1 MSNNLIFTSDIIS
14 HAKSENERFEFLYN
28 KLPGVFKFIFGYV
41 DSLISNIAS
50 FNLLLLSL
58 FIDLIGFPNVRLY
71 KIIMKVLTSFLID
84 KSAGLC
90 IYNLKLQNYCEK
102 DNSFLSLEK
111 SGEYG
116 LSKIINLFIYVSLIY
131 ISVILGYIIKDGA
144 FNIYDY
150 IINATNY

>member
-1 MSNNLIFTSDIIS
+1 MSNNLIFTADIIS
-14 HAKSENERFEFLYN
+14 HAKSENERFEFLSE
-28 KLPGVFKFIFGYV
+28 KLPGVFKFVFSYI
-41 DSLISNIAS
+41 DSIISNIAG

-58 FIDLIGFPNVRLY
+58 YIDLIGFPNVRLY
-71 KIIMKVLTSFLID
+71 KIIMKVLTSFLLD

-116 LSKIINLFIYVSLIY
+116 LSKMINLFIYLLFVY
-131 ISVILGYIIKDGA
+131 ISVILGYIIKDGLIT
-144 FNIYDY
+144 IYTL
-150 IINATNY
+150 IL